1 MAARAKVKRQ
11 VKTSRK
17 KTSPIKPAE
26 VVNVEVAKTKRLS
39 GVKYVLLFLAI
50 LAVALIAF
58 RYRGLL
64 IAATVNGKAITRLAV
79 IKELEKQGGSQALEA
94 LVAEALV
101 YQEGQKQ
108 NLQVES
114 GDIDGEVK
122 KMEEAVTAQGQKLD
136 DLLSLQGLTRD
147 DLARRLRVQLLAEK
161 LLGDKLNVT
170 QGEIDEYIKTNKASF
185 DPAASDDQ
193 IKQQV
198 EDYLKQGKFNT
209 EFTPWLDNLKTNAK
223 IEYLVKY

>member
-1 MAARAKVKRQ
+1 M
-11 VKTSRK
+11 
-17 KTSPIKPAE
+17 
-26 VVNVEVAKTKRLS
+26 
-39 GVKYVLLFLAI
+39 
-50 LAVALIAF
+50 
-58 RYRGLL
+58 
-64 IAATVNGKAITRLAV
+64 
-79 IKELEKQGGSQALEA
+79 
-94 LVAEALV
+94 
-101 YQEGQKQ
+101 
-108 NLQVES
+108 
-114 GDIDGEVK
+114 
-122 KMEEAVTAQGQKLD
+122 TAQGQKLD